1 MDKER
6 WLREGFS
13 RWMIFASANGL
24 LTIYLLEHK
33 NQLLFEASDLMTIS
47 GCFKIASAI
56 SILT

>member
-6 WLREGFS
+6 WLREGLS

-47 GCFKIASAI
+47 GCFKIALAI